1 MLLPC
6 SFSAHFLEVRWAV
19 LPCHALLFLCRVFL
33 LLCLSSCAAT
43 LQLQKA
49 WDQLM
54 MHWNLPHSEQYS
66 SCLCKLIISDIS
78 PRVAERWQTQKLTLR
93 RILWFKR
100 QTVLYIKYNNLH
112 FHTQFYV
119 LQIYNWILRAAL
131 KITKQRFRFLLKVEN
146 LIRFLYRQIS
156 LCSHGWPGT
165 HYVDHICHKLREIH
179 RSTLKLAYIW

>member
-6 SFSAHFLEVRWAV
+6 SFSALFLEVRWAV
-19 LPCHALLFLCRVFL
+19 LPCHALLLLCRGFL
-33 LLCLSSCAAT
+33 LLCLSSCDAT

-54 MHWNLPHSEQYS
+54 MYWNLPHSEQYS
-66 SCLCKLIISDIS
+66 SCLCKLRYS

-112 FHTQFYV
+112 LHTQFYV
-119 LQIYNWILRAAL
+119 LHIYSWILRAVL

-146 LIRFLYRQIS
+146 LIRFLYRLIS

-179 RSTLKLAYIW
+179 RSTLKLVYIW